1 MAEHPSPPSSPGSN
15 KRIADSDIIS
25 DLVRSA
31 KASRY
36 NNQLPMQDND
46 EFGDKSERDLAC
58 AICSEIMAHPV
69 ACLDCV
75 HIFCG
80 EFRGGEMSGIELTI
94 GVNEGSCL
102 VPWFQRSDTC
112 PTCRQTV
119 RGTTDSHFTISTIE
133 TFLSRFPDKKRD
145 PDELKEL
152 ELVYRPGQKV
162 LPPPTILSM

>member
-1 MAEHPSPPSSPGSN
+1 MSELPQTPQSPASQSPLDPPRTPQRLVTLDPMAEHPSPPSSPGSN

-80 EFRGGEMSGIELTI
+80 EFRRGEMSGIELTV

-112 PTCRQTV
+112 PTCRQTDRKSV
-119 RGTTDSHFTISTIE
+119 
-133 TFLSRFPDKKRD
+133 
-145 PDELKEL
+145 
-152 ELVYRPGQKV
+152 V
-162 LPPPTILSM
+162 